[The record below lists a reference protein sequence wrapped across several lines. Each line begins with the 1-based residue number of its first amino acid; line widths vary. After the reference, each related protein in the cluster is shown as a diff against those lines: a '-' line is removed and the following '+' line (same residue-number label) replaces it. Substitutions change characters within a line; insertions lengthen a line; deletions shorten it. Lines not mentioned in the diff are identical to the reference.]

1 MRKIVSSA
9 EIKGC
14 LVPENIPDAEDAN
27 DLIVYCARV
36 SNPSNQDNFAT
47 GDGLLRYCMKKKHV
61 SIFNMANVVI
71 EVNTPRDISRQI
83 LRHVSMHF
91 QEFCVAKG
99 TKIRTK
105 TGLVPIENLY
115 NRFKSPQYSKASNW
129 LVRVYDQDLK
139 TFKYAKIKE
148 VFETGVK
155 PVFRTR
161 LDNGK
166 EIVTTKDHKFFTP
179 DGFKTLEDLQPGDFV
194 GTDGTSVETH
204 RQKTKAEREIIRKTI
219 RYSVIASIEPEGDM
233 QTYDLEVDHV
243 DHNYVANGIVTHNS
257 QRYANVNELGF
268 VTREA
273 RKQHP
278 TNRQMSIPLTE
289 CPEDVL
295 LAMRWAKAQK
305 EVQDLVTK
313 HYNWAIGNG
322 IAKECAR
329 VILPE
334 GNTMS
339 RMYINA
345 TLRDWFFYCA
355 VRLMDG
361 VQQEHIDVANQCYEL
376 LVPRF
381 PWFADAKEYFAN
393 E

>member
-91 QEFCVAKG
+91 QEF
-99 TKIRTK
+99 
-105 TGLVPIENLY
+105 
-115 NRFKSPQYSKASNW
+115 
-129 LVRVYDQDLK
+129 
-139 TFKYAKIKE
+139 
-148 VFETGVK
+148 
-155 PVFRTR
+155 
-161 LDNGK
+161 
-166 EIVTTKDHKFFTP
+166 
-179 DGFKTLEDLQPGDFV
+179 
-194 GTDGTSVETH
+194 
-204 RQKTKAEREIIRKTI
+204 
-219 RYSVIASIEPEGDM
+219 
-233 QTYDLEVDHV
+233 
-243 DHNYVANGIVTHNS
+243 S

-289 CPEDVL
+289 SPEDVL